1 MAAETDII
9 NAGLI
14 LLGELPIVS
23 TSDNR
28 KAARLAALRY
38 PQVRDAVLRAHPWN
52 CAVKRGS
59 ESAAAS
65 PAPAFGWTKAFNVP
79 ADFLRLVRLEDHRQD
94 YAYENGQILTD
105 NASIKF
111 LYIFQLTDVNK
122 MDALLR
128 ETIAARL
135 AADSALAL
143 AKSGSLTALLWKQYE
158 TKLGEARSIDAQENP
173 TQEFMADEWD
183 NARFIGVAGPFRP
196 IESA

>member
-28 KAARLAALRY
+28 KAARLSGSRY
-38 PQVRDAVLRAHPWN
+38 PQIRDAVLRAHPWN
-52 CAVKRGS
+52 CATKRAT

-65 PAPAFGWTKAFNVP
+65 PAPAWGWTNAFNMP
-79 ADFLRLVRLEDHRQD
+79 ADFLRLIRLRDHRQD
-94 YAYENGQILTD
+94 YAYENKQILVDT
-105 NASIKF
+105 ASVQF
-111 LYIFQLTDVNK
+111 AYVYRLTDVNK

-128 ETIAARL
+128 ESIASRL
-135 AADSALAL
+135 AAVLALPL
-143 AKSGSLTALLWKQYE
+143 AKSGTLRRELWKGYDD
-158 TKLGEARSIDAQENP
+158 TLAEARTINAQENP